1 MNRDQIMASEKLSDM
16 EKLKLIFDM
25 DKDRLHQYFPSLYYT
40 ILAVLDEHKK
50 PDASGY
56 FGVQPVKCVK
66 CKDCAFYKPYP
77 KPVEDFDGLCTVTQS
92 QETDEDRYCS
102 WGITQEELNKIN

>member
-1 MNRDQIMASEKLSDM
+1 MNRDQIMASAKLSDM

-25 DKDRLHQYFPSLYYT
+25 DKERLQLHFPSLYYT

-56 FGVQPVKCVK
+56 FGLQHAKCTER
-66 CKDCAFYKPYP
+66 KDCAFYKPYP

-92 QETDEDRYCS
+92 QETDENRSCS